1 MLCGS
6 FPIPSRVVLNRAVLV
21 SQKLEAVQSDC
32 TLPSLA
38 AVRKQVLNMLAR
50 FGTRKRS
57 AGKELTLL
65 CATED
70 VRFHA
75 SAVVH
80 TIQRLSELH
89 MLAFEYVPCVS
100 IVHM

>member
-1 MLCGS
+1 M
-6 FPIPSRVVLNRAVLV
+6 
-21 SQKLEAVQSDC
+21 QSDHS
-32 TLPSLA
+32 LPSLA

-89 MLAFEYVPCVS
+89 MLAFECVPCCQF
-100 IVHM
+100 VHMLLDKKAANLAQLHIMCTVADCQSR

>member
-1 MLCGS
+1 M
-6 FPIPSRVVLNRAVLV
+6 V
-21 SQKLEAVQSDC
+21 QKLEAVQSDHS
-32 TLPSLA
+32 LPSLA

-89 MLAFEYVPCVS
+89 MLAFECVPCCQF
-100 IVHM
+100 VHMSLD